1 MIKRLHAFL
10 PTNSRQYREETSQR
24 ITWGHWFALFNIVLA
39 LLISSRYAF
48 NTDWPNTFIGKFYF
62 FISLFGHFSFVV
74 FAAFLLILFP
84 LSFLIKNERTYRGL
98 SVILATI
105 GQTVLLVDTEV
116 FKQFSLH
123 LSPLVWDLLVNPEE
137 GELTRKW
144 QLLFVPMPLILLAE
158 MLYSRWCWQKLRS
171 FSRQKWG
178 KYVALFFVISFTA
191 THLIYAWADMSAYRP
206 ITAQRANYPLS
217 HPMTARNFLEKHGFI
232 DRAELNQE
240 IEESGRLDTF
250 FLNYPKSN
258 LVATKQAA
266 TNILLINLS
275 GLSKQAINA
284 NNMPRLSEINQL
296 SYRFMNHYSSGDS
309 KSAGALSLF
318 YSLSG
323 KYLDSVLADKTASP
337 LIQIARRNNYQLG
350 LFSHNGFA
358 DSIYHQA
365 IFSGILLPTAHSNI
379 GAITQWKNWVSSRS
393 LENAFF
399 SYLDL
404 GMPSAN
410 TVQEQEKLLDL
421 QVDEIWQHLTQN
433 ALLENTLII
442 ITADITTNSSNADEN
457 SFAKAHIQVPMMFY
471 WQGES
476 KEYHFL
482 SSHLDIMPTLLRQ
495 FFGVQNPLSDYAQGI
510 DLSTQSQRLWVPS
523 SNHKWNVAIM
533 PNGEQYQI
541 DRNGTFK
548 HFNAEGKHEKDSRP
562 PLPLFLQMIQ
572 QSNQFIA
579 K

>member
-1 MIKRLHAFL
+1 MFKRLHALL
-10 PTNSRQYREETSQR
+10 PANSRQYRDATSQK

-48 NTDWPNTFIGKFYF
+48 NADWPNTLVGKLYF
-62 FISLFGHFSFVV
+62 FVSLFGHFSFVV

-84 LSFLIKNERTYRGL
+84 LSFIIKNDRTYRGL

-105 GQTVLLVDTEV
+105 GQTILLVDTEV

-158 MLYSRWCWQKLRS
+158 MIYSRWCWQKLRS

-178 KYVALFFVISFTA
+178 KYVALFFLVSFTA
-191 THLIYAWADMSAYRP
+191 THLIYAWADMNAYRP
-206 ITAQRANYPLS
+206 ITAQKANYPLS

-232 DRAELNQE
+232 DRAELDQE

-250 FLNYPKSN
+250 FLNYPKASLVPTQQSN
-258 LVATKQAA
+258 

-275 GLSKQAINA
+275 GLAKEMINA
-284 NNMPRLSEINQL
+284 ENMPYLSEVSQH
-296 SYRFMNHYSSGDS
+296 SYRFMNHYSSGDNH
-309 KSAGALSLF
+309 SAGALGLF

-323 KYLDSVLADKTASP
+323 KYLDSVLADKTVSP
-337 LIQIARRNNYQLG
+337 LIQVFKKSNYQLG

-358 DSIYHQA
+358 DPIYHQA
-365 IFSGILLPTAHSNI
+365 IFSGILLPTAHSNV
-379 GAITQWKNWVSSRS
+379 GAISQWKSWISSRS
-393 LENAFF
+393 LDNPFF

-404 GMPSAN
+404 SVPSA
-410 TVQEQEKLLDL
+410 TSSQDQQKLFDL
-421 QVDEIWQHLTQN
+421 QFAEIWQHLTQN
-433 ALLENTLII
+433 ALLGNTLVM
-442 ITADITTNSSNADEN
+442 ITSDTTNNDSADEN
-457 SFAKAHIQVPMMFY
+457 PFAKKHIQVPMLFY

-476 KEYHFL
+476 KEYNFL
-482 SSHLDIMPTLLRQ
+482 SSHLDIMPTLLSG
-495 FFGVQNPLSDYAQGI
+495 FFKVQNPLSDYAQGI
-510 DLSTQSQRLWVPS
+510 DLSTQSQRLWVSS
-523 SNHKWNVAIM
+523 SNHKWNVAVM
-533 PNGEQYQI
+533 PNGEQYHI
-541 DRNGTFK
+541 DRKGNFK
-548 HFNAEGKHEKDSRP
+548 HFNANGEIEKDTRP
-562 PLPLFLQMIQ
+562 PLALFLQMIQ
-572 QSNQFIA
+572 QSNQFIE

>member
-1 MIKRLHAFL
+1 MFKRLHALL
-10 PTNSRQYREETSQR
+10 PANSRQYRDATSQK

-48 NTDWPNTFIGKFYF
+48 NADWPNTLVGKLYF
-62 FISLFGHFSFVV
+62 FVSLFGHFSFVV

-84 LSFLIKNERTYRGL
+84 LSFIIKNDRTYRGL

-105 GQTVLLVDTEV
+105 GQTILLVDTEV

-158 MLYSRWCWQKLRS
+158 MIYSRWCWQKLRS

-178 KYVALFFVISFTA
+178 KYVALFFLVSFTA
-191 THLIYAWADMSAYRP
+191 THLIYAWADMNAYRP
-206 ITAQRANYPLS
+206 ITAQKANYPLS

-232 DRAELNQE
+232 DRAELDQE

-250 FLNYPKSN
+250 FLNYPKASLVPTQQSN
-258 LVATKQAA
+258 

-275 GLSKQAINA
+275 GLAKEMINA
-284 NNMPRLSEINQL
+284 ENMPYLSEVSQH
-296 SYRFMNHYSSGDS
+296 SYRFMNHYSSGDNH
-309 KSAGALSLF
+309 SAGALGLF

-323 KYLDSVLADKTASP
+323 KYLDSVLADKTVSP
-337 LIQIARRNNYQLG
+337 LIQVFKKSNYQLG

-358 DSIYHQA
+358 DPIYHQA
-365 IFSGILLPTAHSNI
+365 IFSGILLPTAHSNV
-379 GAITQWKNWVSSRS
+379 GAISQWKSWISSRS
-393 LENAFF
+393 LDNPFF

-404 GMPSAN
+404 SVPSAASS
-410 TVQEQEKLLDL
+410 QDQQKLFD
-421 QVDEIWQHLTQN
+421 QQFAEIWQHLTQI
-433 ALLENTLII
+433 ALLGNTLVM
-442 ITADITTNSSNADEN
+442 ITSDTTNNDSTDEN
-457 SFAKAHIQVPMMFY
+457 PFAKKHIQVPMLFY

-476 KEYHFL
+476 KEYNFL
-482 SSHLDIMPTLLRQ
+482 SSHLDIMPTLLSG
-495 FFGVQNPLSDYAQGI
+495 FFKVQNPLSDYAQGI
-510 DLSTQSQRLWVPS
+510 DLSTQSQRLWVSS
-523 SNHKWNVAIM
+523 SNHKWNVAVM
-533 PNGEQYQI
+533 PNGEQYHI
-541 DRNGTFK
+541 DRKGNFK
-548 HFNAEGKHEKDSRP
+548 HFNANGEIEKDTRP
-562 PLPLFLQMIQ
+562 PLALFLQMIQ
-572 QSNQFIA
+572 QSNQFIE

>member
-1 MIKRLHAFL
+1 MFKRLHALL
-10 PTNSRQYREETSQR
+10 PANSRQYRDATSQK

-48 NTDWPNTFIGKFYF
+48 NADWPNTLVGKLYF
-62 FISLFGHFSFVV
+62 FVSLFGHFSFVV

-84 LSFLIKNERTYRGL
+84 LSFIIKNDRTYRGL

-158 MLYSRWCWQKLRS
+158 MIYSRWCWQKLRS

-178 KYVALFFVISFTA
+178 KYVALFFLVSFTA
-191 THLIYAWADMSAYRP
+191 THLIYAWADMNAYRP
-206 ITAQRANYPLS
+206 ITAQKANYPLS

-232 DRAELNQE
+232 DRAELDQE

-250 FLNYPKSN
+250 FLNYPKASLVPTQQSN
-258 LVATKQAA
+258 

-275 GLSKQAINA
+275 GLAKEMINA
-284 NNMPRLSEINQL
+284 ENMPYLSEVSQH
-296 SYRFMNHYSSGDS
+296 SYRFMNHYSSGDNH
-309 KSAGALSLF
+309 SAGALGLF

-323 KYLDSVLADKTASP
+323 KYLDSVLADKTVSP
-337 LIQIARRNNYQLG
+337 LIQVFKKSNYQLG

-358 DSIYHQA
+358 DPIYHQA
-365 IFSGILLPTAHSNI
+365 IFSGILLPTAHSNV
-379 GAITQWKNWVSSRS
+379 GAISQWKSWISSRS
-393 LENAFF
+393 LDNPFF

-404 GMPSAN
+404 SVPSAASS
-410 TVQEQEKLLDL
+410 QDQQKLFDL
-421 QVDEIWQHLTQN
+421 QFAEIWQHLTQN
-433 ALLENTLII
+433 ALLGNTLVM
-442 ITADITTNSSNADEN
+442 ITSDTTNNDSTDEN
-457 SFAKAHIQVPMMFY
+457 PFAKKHIQVPMLFY

-476 KEYHFL
+476 KEYNFL
-482 SSHLDIMPTLLRQ
+482 SSHLDIMPTLLSG
-495 FFGVQNPLSDYAQGI
+495 FFKVQNPLSDYAQGI
-510 DLSTQSQRLWVPS
+510 DLSTQSQRLWVSS
-523 SNHKWNVAIM
+523 SNHKWNVAVM
-533 PNGEQYQI
+533 PNGEQYHI
-541 DRNGTFK
+541 DRKGNFK
-548 HFNAEGKHEKDSRP
+548 HFNANGEIEKDTRP
-562 PLPLFLQMIQ
+562 PLALFLQMIQ
-572 QSNQFIA
+572 QSNQFIE

>member
-1 MIKRLHAFL
+1 MFKRLHALL
-10 PTNSRQYREETSQR
+10 PANSRQYREATSQK

-39 LLISSRYAF
+39 LFISSRYAF
-48 NTDWPNTFIGKFYF
+48 NADWPNTLVGKLYF
-62 FISLFGHFSFVV
+62 FVSLFGHFSFIV

-84 LSFLIKNERTYRGL
+84 LSFIIKNDRTYRGL

-178 KYVALFFVISFTA
+178 KFVALFFLVSFTA
-191 THLIYAWADMSAYRP
+191 THLIYAWADMNAYRP

-217 HPMTARNFLEKHGFI
+217 QPMTARNFLEKHGLI
-232 DRAELNQE
+232 DRAEYNQE

-250 FLNYPKSN
+250 FLNYPKAS
-258 LVATKQAA
+258 LVASQQSN

-275 GLSKQAINA
+275 GLAKEMINA
-284 NNMPRLSEINQL
+284 ENMPHLSEVSQH

-309 KSAGALSLF
+309 NSAGALGLF

-323 KYLDSVLADKTASP
+323 KYLDAVLADKTVSP
-337 LIQIARRNNYQLG
+337 LIQVFRQSNYQLG

-358 DSIYHQA
+358 DPIYHQA
-365 IFSGILLPTAHSNI
+365 IFSGILLPTAHSNV
-379 GAITQWKNWVSSRS
+379 GAISQWKSWISSRS
-393 LENAFF
+393 LDNPFF

-404 GMPSAN
+404 SVLSV
-410 TVQEQEKLLDL
+410 TSRQDQQKLLDL
-421 QVDEIWQHLTQN
+421 QFAEIWQHLTQN
-433 ALLENTLII
+433 ALLGNTLVM
-442 ITADITTNSSNADEN
+442 ITSDITNDDTNDEN
-457 SFAKAHIQVPMMFY
+457 HFAKKHIQVPMLFY

-482 SSHLDIMPTLLRQ
+482 SSHLDIMPTLLSG
-495 FFGVQNPLSDYAQGI
+495 FFKVQNPLSDYAQGI
-510 DLSTQSQRLWVPS
+510 DLSTQSQRLWVSS
-523 SNHKWNVAIM
+523 SNHKWNVAVM
-533 PNGEQYQI
+533 PNGEQYHI
-541 DRNGTFK
+541 DRKGNFK
-548 HFNAEGKHEKDSRP
+548 HFNANGEIEKDTRP
-562 PLPLFLQMIQ
+562 PLALFLQMIQ

>member
-1 MIKRLHAFL
+1 MFKRLHALL
-10 PTNSRQYREETSQR
+10 PTNSRQYREATSQK
-24 ITWGHWFALFNIVLA
+24 ITWGHWFALFNIVLT
-39 LLISSRYAF
+39 LLISARYAF
-48 NTDWPNTFIGKFYF
+48 NADWPNTLVGKLYF
-62 FISLFGHFSFVV
+62 FVSLFGHFSFVV

-84 LSFLIKNERTYRGL
+84 LSFLIKNDRTYRGV

-178 KYVALFFVISFTA
+178 KFIAFFFVISFTA
-191 THLIYAWADMSAYRP
+191 THLIYAWADISAYRP
-206 ITAQRANYPLS
+206 ITAQKANYPLS
-217 HPMTARNFLEKHGFI
+217 HPMTARNFLEKHGVI

-250 FLNYPKSN
+250 FLNYPKSS
-258 LVATKQAA
+258 LVVTQQSN

-275 GLSKQAINA
+275 GLSKEMINA
-284 NNMPRLSEINQL
+284 ETMPKLTEISQH

-309 KSAGALSLF
+309 KSAGALGLF

-323 KYLDSVLADKTASP
+323 KYLDSVLADKTTSP
-337 LIQIARRNNYQLG
+337 LIQTFRKSHYKLG

-358 DSIYHQA
+358 DPIYHQA
-365 IFSGILLPTAHSNI
+365 IFSGILLPTAHNNI
-379 GAITQWKNWVSSRS
+379 GAISQWKNWISHRS
-393 LENAFF
+393 LDNPFF

-404 GMPSAN
+404 SVPSDAS
-410 TVQEQEKLLDL
+410 TQDTPTQLDL
-421 QVDEIWQHLTQN
+421 ALTEIWQHLTQN
-433 ALLENTLII
+433 ALLGNTLVM
-442 ITADITTNSSNADEN
+442 ITSDISHNETSDEN
-457 SFAKAHIQVPMMFY
+457 QFDKQHIQVPMLFY

-482 SSHLDIMPTLLRQ
+482 SSHLDIMPTLLSG
-495 FFGVQNPLSDYAQGI
+495 FFKVQNPLSDYAQGI
-510 DLSTQSQRLWVPS
+510 DLSTQSPRIWVSS
-523 SNHKWNVAIM
+523 SNHKWNVAVM
-533 PNGEQYQI
+533 PNGEQYHI
-541 DRNGTFK
+541 DRKGNFK
-548 HFNAEGKHEKDSRP
+548 HFSANGEIQKDTRP
-562 PLPLFLQMIQ
+562 PLALFLQMIQ

>member
-1 MIKRLHAFL
+1 MFARLRSLL
-10 PTNSRQYREETSQR
+10 PTNSRQYREETSQK

-48 NTDWPNTFIGKFYF
+48 NADWPNTLVGKLYF
-62 FISLFGHFSFVV
+62 FVSLFGHFSFVV
-74 FAAFLLILFP
+74 FAGFLLILFP
-84 LSFLIKNERTYRGL
+84 LSFIVKNHRTYRGL

-116 FKQFSLH
+116 FKQFYLH

-144 QLLFVPMPLILLAE
+144 QLLFVPMPLLLLAE

-178 KYVALFFVISFTA
+178 KYVALFFVISFIA
-191 THLIYAWADMSAYRP
+191 THLIYAWADMNAYRP

-217 HPMTARNFLEKHGFI
+217 YPMTARNFLEKHGFI
-232 DRAELNQE
+232 DRVEFNQE

-250 FLNYPKSN
+250 YLNYPKSP
-258 LVATKQAA
+258 LIATKTPS

-275 GLSKQAINA
+275 GLSKQIINA
-284 NNMPRLSEINQL
+284 ETMPKLTEISQQ
-296 SYRFMNHYSSGDS
+296 SHRFMQHYSSGDS
-309 KSAGALSLF
+309 ASAGALGLF

-323 KYLDSVLADKTASP
+323 KYLDSVLADKTVSP
-337 LIQIARRNNYQLG
+337 LIEIARKSDYQLG

-358 DSIYHQA
+358 DPIYHQA
-365 IFSGILLPTAHSNI
+365 IFSGILLPTAHSNV
-379 GAITQWKNWVSSRS
+379 GAIGQWKNWISSRS
-393 LENAFF
+393 LENPFF

-404 GMPSAN
+404 RMPVAH
-410 TVQEQEKLLDL
+410 TAQEQAKLLDW
-421 QVDEIWQHLTQN
+421 QFAEIWQHLTQN
-433 ALLENTLII
+433 ALLANTLVI
-442 ITADITTNSSNADEN
+442 ITADISNEVGAEN
-457 SFAKAHIQVPMMFY
+457 SFDKQHIQVPMMFY

-482 SSHLDIMPTLLRQ
+482 SSHLDIMPTLLSQ
-495 FFGVQNPLSDYAQGI
+495 FFGVQNPLNDYAQGM
-510 DLSTQSQRLWVPS
+510 DLSTQNQRLWVSS

-533 PNGEQYQI
+533 PNGDQYQI
-541 DRNGTFK
+541 DRKGNFK
-548 HFNAEGKHEKDSRP
+548 HFNSNGEHEKDARP
-562 PLPLFLQMIQ
+562 PLALFLQMIQ
-572 QSNQFIA
+572 QSNQFIE

>member
-1 MIKRLHAFL
+1 MFKRLHALL
-10 PTNSRQYREETSQR
+10 PANSRQYRDATSQK

-48 NTDWPNTFIGKFYF
+48 NADWPNTLVGKLYF
-62 FISLFGHFSFVV
+62 FVSLFGHFSFVV

-84 LSFLIKNERTYRGL
+84 LSFIIKNDRTYRGL

-158 MLYSRWCWQKLRS
+158 MIYSRWCWQKLRS

-178 KYVALFFVISFTA
+178 KYLALFFLVSFTA
-191 THLIYAWADMSAYRP
+191 THLIYAWADMNAYRP
-206 ITAQRANYPLS
+206 ITAQKANYPLS

-232 DRAELNQE
+232 DRAELDQE

-250 FLNYPKSN
+250 FLNYPKASLVPTQQSN
-258 LVATKQAA
+258 

-275 GLSKQAINA
+275 GLAKEMINA
-284 NNMPRLSEINQL
+284 ENMPYLSEVSQH
-296 SYRFMNHYSSGDS
+296 SYRFMNHYSSGDNH
-309 KSAGALSLF
+309 SAGALGLF

-323 KYLDSVLADKTASP
+323 KYLDSVLADKTVSP
-337 LIQIARRNNYQLG
+337 LIQVFKKSNYQLG

-358 DSIYHQA
+358 DPIYHQA
-365 IFSGILLPTAHSNI
+365 IFSGILLPTAHSNV
-379 GAITQWKNWVSSRS
+379 GAISQWKSWISSRS
-393 LENAFF
+393 LDNPFF

-404 GMPSAN
+404 SVPSAASS
-410 TVQEQEKLLDL
+410 QDQQKLFDL
-421 QVDEIWQHLTQN
+421 QFAEIWQHLTQN
-433 ALLENTLII
+433 ALLGNTLVM
-442 ITADITTNSSNADEN
+442 ITSDTTNNDSTDEN
-457 SFAKAHIQVPMMFY
+457 PFAKKHIQVPMLFY

-476 KEYHFL
+476 KEYNFL
-482 SSHLDIMPTLLRQ
+482 SSHLDIMPTLLSG
-495 FFGVQNPLSDYAQGI
+495 FFKVQNPLSDYAQGI
-510 DLSTQSQRLWVPS
+510 DLSTQSQRLWVSS
-523 SNHKWNVAIM
+523 SNHKWNVAVM
-533 PNGEQYQI
+533 PNGEQYHI
-541 DRNGTFK
+541 DRKGNFK
-548 HFNAEGKHEKDSRP
+548 HFNANGEIEKDTRP
-562 PLPLFLQMIQ
+562 PLALFLQMIQ
-572 QSNQFIA
+572 QSNQFIE

>member
-1 MIKRLHAFL
+1 MFKRLHALL
-10 PTNSRQYREETSQR
+10 PANSRQYRDATSQK

-48 NTDWPNTFIGKFYF
+48 NADWPNTLVGKLYF
-62 FISLFGHFSFVV
+62 FVSLFGHFSFVV

-84 LSFLIKNERTYRGL
+84 LSFIIKNDRTYRGL

-105 GQTVLLVDTEV
+105 GQTILLVDTEV

-158 MLYSRWCWQKLRS
+158 MIYSRWCWQKLRS

-178 KYVALFFVISFTA
+178 KYVALFFLVSFTA
-191 THLIYAWADMSAYRP
+191 THLIYAWADMNAYRP
-206 ITAQRANYPLS
+206 ITAQKANYPLS

-232 DRAELNQE
+232 DRAELDQE

-250 FLNYPKSN
+250 FLNYPKASLVPTQQSN
-258 LVATKQAA
+258 

-275 GLSKQAINA
+275 GLAKEMINA
-284 NNMPRLSEINQL
+284 ENMPYLSEVSQH
-296 SYRFMNHYSSGDS
+296 SYRFMNHYSSGDNH
-309 KSAGALSLF
+309 SAGALGLF

-323 KYLDSVLADKTASP
+323 KYLDSVLADKTVSP
-337 LIQIARRNNYQLG
+337 LIQIFKKSNYQLG

-358 DSIYHQA
+358 DPIYHQA
-365 IFSGILLPTAHSNI
+365 IFSGILLPTAHSNV
-379 GAITQWKNWVSSRS
+379 GAISQWKSWISSRS
-393 LENAFF
+393 LDNPFF

-404 GMPSAN
+404 SVPSAAS
-410 TVQEQEKLLDL
+410 TQDQQKLFDR
-421 QVDEIWQHLTQN
+421 QFAEIWQHLIQN
-433 ALLENTLII
+433 ALLGNTLVM
-442 ITADITTNSSNADEN
+442 ITSDTTNNDSTDEN
-457 SFAKAHIQVPMMFY
+457 PFAKKHIQVPMLFY

-476 KEYHFL
+476 KEYNFL
-482 SSHLDIMPTLLRQ
+482 SSHLDIMPTLLSG
-495 FFGVQNPLSDYAQGI
+495 FFKVQNPLSDYAQGI
-510 DLSTQSQRLWVPS
+510 DLSTESQRLWVSS
-523 SNHKWNVAIM
+523 SNHKWNVAVM
-533 PNGEQYQI
+533 PNGEQYHI
-541 DRNGTFK
+541 DRKGNFK
-548 HFNAEGKHEKDSRP
+548 HFNANGEIEKDTRP
-562 PLPLFLQMIQ
+562 PLALFLQMIQ
-572 QSNQFIA
+572 QSNQFIE

>member
-1 MIKRLHAFL
+1 MFKRLHTLL
-10 PTNSRQYREETSQR
+10 PANSRQYRDATSQK

-48 NTDWPNTFIGKFYF
+48 NADWPNTLVGKLYF
-62 FISLFGHFSFVV
+62 FVSLFGHFSFVV

-84 LSFLIKNERTYRGL
+84 LSFIIKNDRTYRGL

-158 MLYSRWCWQKLRS
+158 MIYSRWCWQKLRS

-178 KYVALFFVISFTA
+178 KYVALFFLVSFTA
-191 THLIYAWADMSAYRP
+191 THLIYAWADMNAYRP
-206 ITAQRANYPLS
+206 ITAQKANYPLS

-232 DRAELNQE
+232 DRAELDQE

-250 FLNYPKSN
+250 FLNYPKASLVPTQQSN
-258 LVATKQAA
+258 

-275 GLSKQAINA
+275 GLAKEMINA
-284 NNMPRLSEINQL
+284 ENMPYLSEVSQH
-296 SYRFMNHYSSGDS
+296 SYRFMNHYNSGDS
-309 KSAGALSLF
+309 HSAGALGLF

-323 KYLDSVLADKTASP
+323 KYLDSVLADKTVSP
-337 LIQIARRNNYQLG
+337 LIQVFKKSNYQLG

-358 DSIYHQA
+358 DPIYHQA
-365 IFSGILLPTAHSNI
+365 IFSGILLPTAHSNV
-379 GAITQWKNWVSSRS
+379 GAISQWKSWISSRS
-393 LENAFF
+393 LDNPFF

-404 GMPSAN
+404 SVPSAASS
-410 TVQEQEKLLDL
+410 QDQQKLFDL
-421 QVDEIWQHLTQN
+421 QFAEIWQHLTQN
-433 ALLENTLII
+433 ALLGNTLVM
-442 ITADITTNSSNADEN
+442 ITSDTTNNDSTDEN
-457 SFAKAHIQVPMMFY
+457 PFAKKHIQVPMLFY

-476 KEYHFL
+476 KEYNFL
-482 SSHLDIMPTLLRQ
+482 SSHLDIMPTLLSG
-495 FFGVQNPLSDYAQGI
+495 FFKVQNPLSDYAQGI
-510 DLSTQSQRLWVPS
+510 DLSTQSQRLWVSS
-523 SNHKWNVAIM
+523 SNHKWNVAVM
-533 PNGEQYQI
+533 PNGEQYHI
-541 DRNGTFK
+541 DRKGNFK
-548 HFNAEGKHEKDSRP
+548 HFNANGEIEKDTRP
-562 PLPLFLQMIQ
+562 PLALFLQMIQ
-572 QSNQFIA
+572 QSNQFIE

>member
-1 MIKRLHAFL
+1 MFKRLHALL
-10 PTNSRQYREETSQR
+10 PANSRQYRDATSQK

-48 NTDWPNTFIGKFYF
+48 NADWPNTLVGKLYF
-62 FISLFGHFSFVV
+62 FVSLFGHFSFVV

-84 LSFLIKNERTYRGL
+84 LSFIIKNDRTYRGL

-158 MLYSRWCWQKLRS
+158 MIYSRWCWQKLRS

-178 KYVALFFVISFTA
+178 KYVALFFLVSFTA
-191 THLIYAWADMSAYRP
+191 THLIYAWADMNAYRP
-206 ITAQRANYPLS
+206 ITAQKANYPLS

-232 DRAELNQE
+232 DRAELDQE

-250 FLNYPKSN
+250 FLNYPKASLVPTQQSN
-258 LVATKQAA
+258 

-275 GLSKQAINA
+275 GLAKEMINTE
-284 NNMPRLSEINQL
+284 NMPYLSEVSQY

-309 KSAGALSLF
+309 HSAGALGLF

-323 KYLDSVLADKTASP
+323 KYLDSVLADKTVSP
-337 LIQIARRNNYQLG
+337 LIQVFKKSNYQLG

-358 DSIYHQA
+358 DPIYHQA
-365 IFSGILLPTAHSNI
+365 IFSGILLPTAHSNV
-379 GAITQWKNWVSSRS
+379 GAISQWKSWISSRS
-393 LENAFF
+393 LDNPFF

-404 GMPSAN
+404 SVPSAASS
-410 TVQEQEKLLDL
+410 QDQQKLFDL
-421 QVDEIWQHLTQN
+421 QFAEIWQHLIQN
-433 ALLENTLII
+433 ALLGNTLVM
-442 ITADITTNSSNADEN
+442 ITSDTTNNDSTDEN
-457 SFAKAHIQVPMMFY
+457 PFAKKHIQVPMLFY

-476 KEYHFL
+476 KEYNFL
-482 SSHLDIMPTLLRQ
+482 SSHLDIMPTLLSG
-495 FFGVQNPLSDYAQGI
+495 FFKVQNPLSDYAQGI
-510 DLSTQSQRLWVPS
+510 DLSTQSQRLWVSS
-523 SNHKWNVAIM
+523 SNHKWNVAVM
-533 PNGEQYQI
+533 PNGEQYHI
-541 DRNGTFK
+541 DRKGNFK
-548 HFNAEGKHEKDSRP
+548 HFNANGEIEKDTRP
-562 PLPLFLQMIQ
+562 PLALFLQMIQ
-572 QSNQFIA
+572 QSNQFIE